1 MGVVIESE
9 VWELNTALYIFLF
22 ISCLFSIFFLP
33 TRTPANV
40 FDHASP
46 ASFLRF
52 QRNFLVLF
60 ALSSV
65 MEGLW
70 AIFGEYELAYYGLSK
85 EQLLKSLYI
94 GFAVSMFIGSFLG
107 VLSDLLGH
115 RKFCLLFYMLH
126 LSVSIWKIVSGSPTI
141 WLASICLSLASS
153 IYYFS
158 FETLMVV
165 EHDKHGQRQDSLN
178 DMFWLMTFFESAS
191 FIGSQLLGNYLI
203 DGNVNKNITSIWNIA
218 VVLAV
223 IALIYAAQ
231 YWKENPEK
239 PQSRIIKFHFVD
251 MLPVAD
257 GREVS
262 LGLIYPCFL
271 GSKMLGST
279 GFPWLFHG
287 PLAIRIEEYLM
298 YAFIIMGI
306 AITVVAYDYQEIGVL
321 VTLFCLFHACV
332 GVALPSL
339 ARLRTMHV
347 PNEVRGGM
355 MSLSVL
361 PANAAVLFFLVLR
374 GYYQCIGNST
384 IIAFAA
390 LGLFSAAGCMYTL
403 KSQCTLASRRAYT
416 LAVDTIPIHVYS
428 IQVSMPVYW
437 MALEPT
443 APA

>member
-1 MGVVIESE
+1 M
-9 VWELNTALYIFLF
+9 
-22 ISCLFSIFFLP
+22 
-33 TRTPANV
+33 
-40 FDHASP
+40 
-46 ASFLRF
+46 
-52 QRNFLVLF
+52 
-60 ALSSV
+60 
-65 MEGLW
+65 
-70 AIFGEYELAYYGLSK
+70 FGEYELAYYGLSK

-107 VLSDLLGH
+107 VLSDLLGQ

-126 LSVSIWKIVSGSPTI
+126 LSVGIWKIVSGSPTI

-178 DMFWLMTFFESAS
+178 DMFWLMTFVESAS
-191 FIGSQLLGNYLI
+191 FIGSQVLGNYLV
-203 DGNVNKNITSIWNIA
+203 DGNVNKNITSIWNIT

-223 IALIYAAQ
+223 IALIYAARC
-231 YWKENPEK
+231 WKENPQK
-239 PQSRIIKFHFVD
+239 STFKDYQMSFCRHVASDKRIWLLSWAQACIHFSVATFWI
-251 MLPVAD
+251 LWAPTIVAD

-279 GFPWLFHG
+279 GFPWFFHG
-287 PLAIRIEEYLM
+287 PLALRIEECLM

-306 AITVVAYDYQEIGVL
+306 AITVVAYDYQEIGLL
-321 VTLFCLFHACV
+321 VTLFCLFHACI

-355 MSLSVL
+355 MSLSLL

-374 GYYQCIGNST
+374 GYYQFIGNST
-384 IIAFAA
+384 VIAFAA

-403 KSQCTLASRRAYT
+403 KRWGKQLHQSKHNL
-416 LAVDTIPIHVYS
+416 
-428 IQVSMPVYW
+428 
-437 MALEPT
+437 
-443 APA
+443 

>member
-1 MGVVIESE
+1 M
-9 VWELNTALYIFLF
+9 
-22 ISCLFSIFFLP
+22 
-33 TRTPANV
+33 
-40 FDHASP
+40 
-46 ASFLRF
+46 
-52 QRNFLVLF
+52 
-60 ALSSV
+60 
-65 MEGLW
+65 
-70 AIFGEYELAYYGLSK
+70 FGEYELDYYGLSK

-94 GFAVSMFIGSFLG
+94 GFAVSVFIGSFLG

-115 RKFCLLFYMLH
+115 RKFCLLFFMLH
-126 LSVSIWKIVSGSPTI
+126 LSVSLWKIVSGSPTI

-165 EHDKHGQRQDSLN
+165 EHNKHGQRQDSLN
-178 DMFWLMTFFESAS
+178 EMFWLTFFESALL
-191 FIGSQLLGNYLI
+191 IGSQVLGNYLI
-203 DGNVNKNITSIWNIA
+203 DGNVNKNITSIWKIP

-223 IALIYAAQ
+223 IALIYAARC
-231 YWKENPEK
+231 WKENPEK
-239 PQSRIIKFHFVD
+239 PTFKDYQISFCRHVASDKRIWLLSWAQACIHFSVATFWI
-251 MLPVAD
+251 LWAPTIVAD

-279 GFPWLFHG
+279 GFSWLFDG

-306 AITVVAYDYQEIGVL
+306 AITVVCYDYQEIGVL
-321 VTLFCLFHACV
+321 VILFCLFHACV

-355 MSLSVL
+355 MSLSLL

-374 GYYQCIGNST
+374 EVTTRIQLSSHLQL
-384 IIAFAA
+384 
-390 LGLFSAAGCMYTL
+390 LGFSQQLY
-403 KSQCTLASRRAYT
+403 
-416 LAVDTIPIHVYS
+416 V
-428 IQVSMPVYW
+428 
-437 MALEPT
+437 
-443 APA
+443 

>member
-9 VWELNTALYIFLF
+9 VWELNTSLYIFLF

-33 TRTPANV
+33 TKTAANV

-52 QRNFLVLF
+52 QRNFLVVF

-70 AIFGEYELAYYGLSK
+70 AMFGEYELAYYGLSK

-94 GFAVSMFIGSFLG
+94 GFAVSVFIGSFLG

-115 RKFCLLFYMLH
+115 RTFCLLFFMLH
-126 LSVSIWKIVSGSPTI
+126 LSVSLWKIVSGSPTI

-165 EHDKHGQRQDSLN
+165 EHDKWFSL
-178 DMFWLMTFFESAS
+178 
-191 FIGSQLLGNYLI
+191 LLLLSMLLDVGKKI
-203 DGNVNKNITSIWNIA
+203 PKN
-218 VVLAV
+218 
-223 IALIYAAQ
+223 
-231 YWKENPEK
+231 PH
-239 PQSRIIKFHFVD
+239 SRIIKFHFVD
-251 MLPVAD
+251 MLPVIKGYGCYHGRKPVFTSPLQHSGILWAPTIVAD

-298 YAFIIMGI
+298 YAFIIMGS

-321 VTLFCLFHACV
+321 MTLFCLFHACV

-355 MSLSVL
+355 MSLSLL

-390 LGLFSAAGCMYTL
+390 LGLFSAAGCMYKL
-403 KSQCTLASRRAYT
+403 KRWGKQLHQSKHNL
-416 LAVDTIPIHVYS
+416 
-428 IQVSMPVYW
+428 
-437 MALEPT
+437 
-443 APA
+443 

>member
-1 MGVVIESE
+1 
-9 VWELNTALYIFLF
+9 
-22 ISCLFSIFFLP
+22 
-33 TRTPANV
+33 
-40 FDHASP
+40 
-46 ASFLRF
+46 
-52 QRNFLVLF
+52 
-60 ALSSV
+60 

-70 AIFGEYELAYYGLSK
+70 AMFGEYELAYYGLSK

-165 EHDKHGQRQDSLN
+165 EHDK
-178 DMFWLMTFFESAS
+178 
-191 FIGSQLLGNYLI
+191 
-203 DGNVNKNITSIWNIA
+203 
-218 VVLAV
+218 
-223 IALIYAAQ
+223 
-231 YWKENPEK
+231 
-239 PQSRIIKFHFVD
+239 
-251 MLPVAD
+251 AD

-306 AITVVAYDYQEIGVL
+306 AITVVAYDYQ
-321 VTLFCLFHACV
+321 
-332 GVALPSL
+332 
-339 ARLRTMHV
+339 
-347 PNEVRGGM
+347 
-355 MSLSVL
+355 
-361 PANAAVLFFLVLR
+361 R

-403 KSQCTLASRRAYT
+403 KRWGKQLHQSKHNL
-416 LAVDTIPIHVYS
+416 
-428 IQVSMPVYW
+428 
-437 MALEPT
+437 
-443 APA
+443 